1 MIRKSKIIVINGIAP
16 CIFVL
21 ETAYFQFR
29 FYFHSTKGSKRN
41 CMEKSFA
48 NISNRIPC
56 PTRNKIDESAKHAKL
71 LEKPPLAVLL
81 DQSETQ
87 RVHLI
92 AHFASASLY
101 HFWNHPKAL
110 KGLWSLYSSFPRA

>member
-1 MIRKSKIIVINGIAP
+1 
-16 CIFVL
+16 
-21 ETAYFQFR
+21 
-29 FYFHSTKGSKRN
+29 
-41 CMEKSFA
+41 MEKSLA
-48 NISNRIPC
+48 NIPNRIPC

-71 LEKPPLAVLL
+71 LEKPPLAALL
-81 DQSETQ
+81 DQPETQ

-92 AHFASASLY
+92 AHFALASLY